1 MWLATLFHYPVV
13 LIGQIVRDVLWFPVW
28 WYTRGLY
35 KCIRWVLAW
44 CAGWW
49 QALGVA
55 IWLKYLLVPMYGQ
68 RDFFGRLVSFVMRL
82 VQIVARTAFFV
93 LLALVGLLLIVLWLV
108 ILPLIIWQIIYQMT
122 ALYGR

>member
-1 MWLATLFHYPVV
+1 
-13 LIGQIVRDVLWFPVW
+13 
-28 WYTRGLY
+28 
-35 KCIRWVLAW
+35 
-44 CAGWW
+44 
-49 QALGVA
+49 
-55 IWLKYLLVPMYGQ
+55 MYGQ

>member
-1 MWLATLFHYPVV
+1 
-13 LIGQIVRDVLWFPVW
+13 
-28 WYTRGLY
+28 
-35 KCIRWVLAW
+35 LAW